1 MVSVFS
7 IPRPAYIAAHSPA
20 GPAPTMIT
28 SYPVLVSS
36 LIGRLFSVGAAQLEA
51 WRPGLPGQGPREPL
65 AKPNR
70 FDLHVGPLWPRQLLE
85 RGPAHHGDAMP
96 VPPPLVQQRG
106 RRLDQA
112 LPNPCRSLVAIAN
125 IVAIAN
131 NRTPDGFQGLVCE
144 PILAGVEEV
153 ASAPQGRSSLLGWHG
168 RSRATAPSLSR
179 FSAP

>member
-1 MVSVFS
+1 M
-7 IPRPAYIAAHSPA
+7 PRPAYMAAHSPA

-36 LIGRLFSVGAAQLEA
+36 LIGRQFSVGAAQLEA
-51 WRPGLPGQGPREPL
+51 WRPG
-65 AKPNR
+65 
-70 FDLHVGPLWPRQLLE
+70 
-85 RGPAHHGDAMP
+85 PAHHGDAML

-112 LPNPCRSLVAIAN
+112 LPNPCRSL
-125 IVAIAN
+125 VAIAN

-153 ASAPQGRSSLLGWHG
+153 ASARQDRSTLCGCHG